1 MKVCD
6 DLLHIR
12 RRDSNSIQAS
22 TDVSADLDKIAAFF
36 DVMGSILL
44 RVSILEKKLP
54 TIKAYKTHMTRVFS
68 DLMIL
73 CGIATFYV
81 RFGRF
86 SE

>member
-1 MKVCD
+1 
-6 DLLHIR
+6 
-12 RRDSNSIQAS
+12 
-22 TDVSADLDKIAAFF
+22 VSADLDKLAGFF
-36 DVMGSILL
+36 DIMGSILQ

-54 TIKAYKTHMTRVFS
+54 TVKAYKSFMTKVFS

>member
-1 MKVCD
+1 M
-6 DLLHIR
+6 
-12 RRDSNSIQAS
+12 
-22 TDVSADLDKIAAFF
+22 
-36 DVMGSILL
+36 
-44 RVSILEKKLP
+44 LEKKLP
-54 TIKAYKTHMTRVFS
+54 TVKAYKSFMTKVFS